1 MSWRTHQSNRTG
13 ITGEFALA
21 GVLLAGVALLV
32 WWLAQRNQSPAL
44 DAARAQ
50 VRRGTLATLRAE
62 NEQALATYSLIDP
75 TRGTW
80 RLPVGH
86 ATELALQFSQNPAAG
101 RSDLLSRLDRATAKP
116 PEKPN
121 PYE

>member
-1 MSWRTHQSNRTG
+1 MSWRTQPGNRAG
-13 ITGEFALA
+13 GAREFVLA
-21 GVLLAGVALLV
+21 AALLAGVALLV
-32 WWLAQRNQSPAL
+32 GWLAERSQPPAL

-50 VRRGTLATLRAE
+50 ARRGMLAALRAE
-62 NEQALATYSLIDP
+62 NEQARATYALIDP

-80 RLPVGH
+80 RLPVGR
-86 ATELALQFSQNPAAG
+86 ATELALQFAPDPAAG
-101 RSDLLSRLDRATAKP
+101 RSNLLSRLARATAKP

>member
-1 MSWRTHQSNRTG
+1 MSWRTHRSNRTG

-21 GVLLAGVALLV
+21 GVLLAGVGLLV

-50 VRRGTLATLRAE
+50 VRRGTLAALRAE

-80 RLPVGH
+80 RLPVGR
-86 ATELALQFSQNPAAG
+86 ATELVLQFSQNPAAG
-101 RSDLLSRLDRATAKP
+101 RSNLLSRLDRATAKP